1 MDAKTKKH
9 FEIKTF
15 LRPCLKEEGFY
26 KTPNW
31 HIITFTLM
39 RELTQILTASL
50 YLHKYDCPQPMRA
63 LHLGMCTRNCQVCF
77 HSRESIHHSVQHIRR
92 YLRGYIF
99 KIIDFSMVQYCSATL
114 LCYVVP
120 IPCVNGQHFSLGE
133 SRTAFLLFG
142 ALIIFSY
149 LFKCVKKASAWNPK
163 SDAQRFA
170 QEVQSIFLALITAT
184 MCCTF
189 NMYFSATNVLAIS

>member
-1 MDAKTKKH
+1 MRKRKNILKS
-9 FEIKTF
+9 KNF

-31 HIITFTLM
+31 HIITFITFTLM

-114 LCYVVP
+114 WGNTAMLCQYP
-120 IPCVNGQHFSLGE
+120 ASTGNIS
-133 SRTAFLLFG
+133 
-142 ALIIFSY
+142 AL
-149 LFKCVKKASAWNPK
+149 VRVGR
-163 SDAQRFA
+163 RFY
-170 QEVQSIFLALITAT
+170 FLAPL
-184 MCCTF
+184 
-189 NMYFSATNVLAIS
+189 

>member
-1 MDAKTKKH
+1 MRKRKNILKS
-9 FEIKTF
+9 KNF

-114 LCYVVP
+114 WGNTAMLCQYP
-120 IPCVNGQHFSLGE
+120 ASTGNIS
-133 SRTAFLLFG
+133 
-142 ALIIFSY
+142 AL
-149 LFKCVKKASAWNPK
+149 VRVGR
-163 SDAQRFA
+163 RFY
-170 QEVQSIFLALITAT
+170 FLAPL
-184 MCCTF
+184 
-189 NMYFSATNVLAIS
+189 

>member
-149 LFKCVKKASAWNPK
+149 LFKCVKKASA
-163 SDAQRFA
+163 
-170 QEVQSIFLALITAT
+170 
-184 MCCTF
+184 
-189 NMYFSATNVLAIS
+189 